1 VISISASKF
10 VATDKA
16 RVTVYLPQE
25 LKQRLAVIAEKD
37 KRSVSVL
44 IEILVLEALDVRDN
58 AKK

>member
-1 VISISASKF
+1 M
-10 VATDKA
+10 ATDKA